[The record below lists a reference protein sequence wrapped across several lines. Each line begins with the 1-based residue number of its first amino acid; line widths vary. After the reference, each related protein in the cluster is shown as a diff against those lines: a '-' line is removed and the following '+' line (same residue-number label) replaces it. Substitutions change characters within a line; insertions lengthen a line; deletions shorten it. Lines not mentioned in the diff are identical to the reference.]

1 MPKYIELDKSHSLDP
16 IEVIQSCA
24 EVEAQAVLVD
34 GGILPAEFF
43 DLSSGVAGEL
53 VNKLS
58 MYRIR
63 LAAVVPD
70 VSIHS
75 EHFQAFA
82 REANRRGDVRF
93 FPNRE
98 EAIGWLE
105 GIQ

>member
-1 MPKYIELDKSHSLDP
+1 MPPYIELDKSHSLDP
-16 IEVIQSCA
+16 IDVIQSCA
-24 EVEAQAVLVD
+24 EVEAQVVLLDEGV
-34 GGILPAEFF
+34 LLEEFF

-53 VNKLS
+53 MNKLS

-82 REANRRGDVRF
+82 REANRRGDARF
-93 FPNRE
+93 FRNRE
-98 EAIGWLE
+98 EAVAWLE
-105 GIQ
+105 QE